1 MYFYICFFLHI
12 LIFNICI
19 YTYMFFYIYVYL
31 QVLVFNIKFHTA
43 QCELTYDSSFFFLD
57 WLIEMAYIV
66 DRIPIDNA
74 DMSNEKVNLALSL
87 WYLN

>member
-1 MYFYICFFLHI
+1 MCLYIYVFLHI
-12 LIFNICI
+12 C
-19 YTYMFFYIYVYL
+19 VL
-31 QVLVFNIKFHTA
+31 QVLVINIKFHTA
-43 QCELTYDSSFFFLD
+43 QCELTYDSFFLD